1 MSGCEQPVTGEEFL
15 SFEDKY
21 LRNAKTPQ
29 ESGGMKGMSR
39 ILTAPIPDDLR
50 DYIQDMTQ
58 RIFKLFDCKGV
69 VRVDYLVD
77 MDAGMVYVNEI
88 NTIPGSLAFYL
99 WEEVGVPF
107 RQMLDQMIKDAIDG
121 HREKQRN
128 TYAYDSDVLK
138 KVNFGGVKMA
148 KTGQIKNKVQR

>member
-1 MSGCEQPVTGEEFL
+1 M
-15 SFEDKY
+15 
-21 LRNAKTPQ
+21 
-29 ESGGMKGMSR
+29 
-39 ILTAPIPDDLR
+39 
-50 DYIQDMTQ
+50 
-58 RIFKLFDCKGV
+58 DC
-69 VRVDYLVD
+69 LVD

-88 NTIPGSLAFYL
+88 NTIPGSLACYL

-128 TYAYDSDVLK
+128 TSAYDSDVLK
-138 KVNFGGVKMA
+138 KVNFAGVKMA